1 MTDLYDYHQHPD
13 VESPVLVLA
22 LEGWIDAGGA
32 ASRAAAALLDEAETT
47 EVATFDADTLLDHR
61 ARRPIMH
68 IEAGMNTGLTWP
80 SIRLLALSDARG
92 NDVLVLTGAEPDHHW
107 RAVAG
112 AVVDLAL
119 ELGTRSVLGL
129 GAYPAA
135 VPHTRPPLLASTA
148 TDPLLV
154 EQVGGIRTTV
164 DVPAGIH
171 AAIEDRCR
179 DVGLPAVGLWAQV
192 PHYASGMPYPAAAL
206 VLVEKVNELGNL
218 WFPTG
223 SLAEEAAAV
232 RARLDDLVADS
243 AEHLQLLRQLEAQA
257 DERAGHLVDRPAT
270 EVDLPSGEELAG
282 EIERFLR
289 DQDG

>member
-1 MTDLYDYHQHPD
+1 MSLYEYHQHPD

-22 LEGWIDAGGA
+22 LEGWVDAGA
-32 ASRAAAALLDEAETT
+32 ASARAAAALLEDAETT

-68 IEAGMNTGLTWP
+68 IEGGMNTGLTWP
-80 SIRLLALSDARG
+80 SIRLVALSDPRG
-92 NDVLVLTGAEPDHHW
+92 NDVLVLTGAEPDHQW
-107 RAVAG
+107 RAVSE

-148 TDPLLV
+148 TDPGLV
-154 EQVGGIRTTV
+154 DQVGGIRTTV

-206 VLVEKVNELGNL
+206 VLVEKINELGNL

-223 SLAEEAAAV
+223 TLAEEAAAV
-232 RARLDDLVADS
+232 RSRLDDLVADS
-243 AEHLQLLRQLEAQA
+243 GEHLQLLRDLEAQA
-257 DERAGHLVDRPAT
+257 DERAGHLADRPPS